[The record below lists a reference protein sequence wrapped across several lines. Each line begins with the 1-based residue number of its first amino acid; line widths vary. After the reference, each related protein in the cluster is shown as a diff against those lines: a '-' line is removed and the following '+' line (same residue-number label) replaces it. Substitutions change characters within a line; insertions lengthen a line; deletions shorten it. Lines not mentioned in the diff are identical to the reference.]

1 MKLAAEVA
9 TPRNDTAILV
19 KAFIGLGAQYNLL
32 KDYAQAEAY
41 MKKAEPFI
49 ALPLWEHLGPT
60 FWKPGEIYRVQ
71 KNISQPL
78 MHH

>member
-60 FWKPGEIYRVQ
+60 FLETWGKFTGY
-71 KNISQPL
+71 KKISAS
-78 MHH
+78 H